1 MGITGIDLFNHNV
14 VTIMDL
20 IGKWSVSRRD
30 RVVRSR
36 TSCFAYRTEC
46 MPKDCMLHGMHAKK
60 SEAAIFGSPT
70 SDFSGLFSQK
80 LFDIYECNLH
90 RL

>member
-1 MGITGIDLFNHNV
+1 MFCFGQWN
-14 VTIMDL
+14 
-20 IGKWSVSRRD
+20 VSRRD
-30 RVVRSR
+30 RAARTR

-46 MPKDCMLHGMHAKK
+46 MPKDGMLYGMHAKK

-80 LFDIYECNLH
+80 LFDIYQCNLH